1 MQIFFLCVH
10 WTLSIEYCLKCKFYA
25 KCDLTPLFLKKIPY
39 LRCWH
44 ESVDENRFGQIKLI
58 YFSPDKTGS
67 DFLRLD
73 ETLLYREESFSED

>member
-1 MQIFFLCVH
+1 MRFNTSIF
-10 WTLSIEYCLKCKFYA
+10 K
-25 KCDLTPLFLKKIPY
+25 KKIPY

-58 YFSPDKTGS
+58 YFSLDKTGS